1 MISLCSKSSVKKKT
15 RVSLWGNDKERKDR
29 CKKIQQREYISN
41 RRKEELKFA
50 SKQTEYVKTITIYLD
65 QHNNIKYSQNDETSQ
80 VH

>member
-1 MISLCSKSSVKKKT
+1 MT
-15 RVSLWGNDKERKDR
+15 RKEKIE

-50 SKQTEYVKTITIYLD
+50 SKQTEYVKNITIYLD
-65 QHNNIKYSQNDETSQ
+65 QDNNIKYSQNDETSQ